1 MRQIFGPHTERV
13 LKFLA
18 DLWLLSPEQI
28 SKVTT
33 AWKEASELERA
44 EAWAELHRVASGND
58 WDEIL
63 AAASVARRQA
73 MDAAYLLHR
82 VDWAFW
88 AAAWDAAAAIAA
100 EERIGSGYYVLT
112 SPLMTVMPSL
122 SENRGGARVPAQRA
136 RTRVSEKRGDVGQSP
151 TRKTS
156 AAGHEAHSTD
166 KKLSGEAY
174 EKSLSSAI

>member
-1 MRQIFGPHTERV
+1 MRQIFGPATERV

-28 SKVTT
+28 SAVTA
-33 AWKEASELERA
+33 AWKQANELERA
-44 EAWAELHRVASGND
+44 EAWAQMHRVASGED

-88 AAAWDAAAAIAA
+88 AAAWDAGAAVAA
-100 EERIGSGYYVLT
+100 QERIGNGYYVLV

-122 SENRGGARVPAQRA
+122 SESEMGARVPAQR
-136 RTRVSEKRGDVGQSP
+136 GDAGASQP
-151 TRKTS
+151 TKTS
-156 AAGHEAHSTD
+156 ATEHETRSTGQ
-166 KKLSGEAY
+166 K
-174 EKSLSSAI
+174 